1 MCVNLNECI
10 YGKIPLP
17 PLPPLLEY
25 APSGLGKNTLPRQ
38 TAIFRK
44 TSAPP
49 IPRGGEDTMKPTS
62 GLGSEL
68 GLAFGPAIDLHKR
81 S

>member
-1 MCVNLNECI
+1 MGKSWVTWEKVYLEIMLMCVNLNECI

-25 APSGLGKNTLPRQ
+25 APSGFEQNTLPLK
-38 TAIFRK
+38 TAIFGK

-49 IPRGGEDTMKPTS
+49 PYT
-62 GLGSEL
+62 
-68 GLAFGPAIDLHKR
+68 
-81 S
+81 